1 MIFGPHDCLET
12 FIQNPVQT
20 VAFVTIY
27 ELLLIFQIDLATFAT
42 LNDQDLKELGISTM
56 GARKKMLLAI
66 TGKSFLTLP

>member
-1 MIFGPHDCLET
+1 MIFGPRDCLET

-20 VAFVTIY
+20 VAFVIIY

>member
-1 MIFGPHDCLET
+1 MIFGPCDCLET

-20 VAFVTIY
+20 VAFVIIY

>member
-1 MIFGPHDCLET
+1 MIFGPRDCLET
-12 FIQNPVQT
+12 FIQNLVQT
-20 VAFVTIY
+20 VAFVIIY